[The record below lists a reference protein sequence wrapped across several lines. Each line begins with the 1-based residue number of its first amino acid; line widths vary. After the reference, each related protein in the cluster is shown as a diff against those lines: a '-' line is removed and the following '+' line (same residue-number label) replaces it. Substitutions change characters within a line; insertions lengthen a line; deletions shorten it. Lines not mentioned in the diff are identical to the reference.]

1 MKKIEGW
8 VTAPQGFIAAGVKAG
23 IKASGNHDVAVI
35 FSTVP
40 AACGAVFT
48 QNKMCAAP
56 VLVSREVNKHGYAQA
71 IAVNSGC
78 ANACTGE
85 QGLADAKKMQA
96 HTAELLGIAPEA
108 VFVCSTGVIGQ
119 FLPMDNLL
127 TGIADAVDSLDECEG
142 ESCAM
147 AIQTTDTF
155 IKHAAY
161 ETEIGGKKVTFAGI
175 AKGAGMIHPNM
186 ATMLTFI
193 TTDAAV
199 APDVL
204 KRAVK
209 KAADK
214 SFNMVVVD
222 GDTSTNDS
230 MIVLAN
236 GLAENEIILSE
247 EHPDYPAFF
256 EALVACATDLA
267 KMIAHDGERFIGY
280 LHVPSLASYEN
291 GMGYP
296 SRYRYSMPLYEKYAL
311 SNPQGYQAQSKLYG
325 AWILGEPE
333 GNNRVLPSLAGTYER
348 SNKRGTRFVQGET
361 EMPWI
366 VAKLFLQ
373 LVLEP
378 NVNLL
383 DRNNGS
389 FSFWDY
395 QWEQEKA
402 LYPDVDKR
410 YSYHTMTKAGDP
422 DAPNP
427 VQFKDAR
434 YLVEKS
440 GRLIYNVADDGTV
453 RKIYDLANE

>member
-1 MKKIEGW
+1 MKKIDGW
-8 VTAPQGFIAAGVKAG
+8 LTAPQGFITAGVKAG

-35 FSTVP
+35 YSTVP

-56 VLVSREVNKHGYAQA
+56 VLVSREVNKEAYAQA
-71 IAVNSGC
+71 IVVNSGC

-85 QGLADAKKMQA
+85 QGLQDAQKMQA
-96 HTAELLGIAPEA
+96 HAAELLGIEPKQ

-119 FLPMDNLL
+119 FLPMDKLFA
-127 TGIADAVDSLDECEG
+127 GIDDAVDSLDENEG

-155 IKHAAY
+155 IKKAAY
-161 ETEIGGKKVTFAGI
+161 EVNIGGKKVTVAGI

-209 KAADK
+209 AAADK

-236 GLAENEIILSE
+236 GLAENEIIISE

-256 EALVACATDLA
+256 EALLACATDLA
-267 KMIAHDGERFIGY
+267 KLIARDGEGATKFLEVNVTGAASWEDAKTAAMAIAKSPLVKTAFFGEDPNWGRIVCAAGYSGAQMTADKVNLAIGGVR
-280 LHVPSLASYEN
+280 LVEN
-291 GMGYP
+291 GMNCNVP
-296 SRYRYSMPLYEKYAL
+296 AEQLAPIMAEHDISMTIDLA
-311 SNPQGYQAQSKLYG
+311 A
-325 AWILGEPE
+325 GE
-333 GNNRVLPSLAGTYER
+333 
-348 SNKRGTRFVQGET
+348 
-361 EMPWI
+361 
-366 VAKLFLQ
+366 
-373 LVLEP
+373 
-378 NVNLL
+378 
-383 DRNNGS
+383 
-389 FSFWDY
+389 
-395 QWEQEKA
+395 EKA
-402 LYPDVDKR
+402 TVWTCDFSYEYVKINGE
-410 YSYHTMTKAGDP
+410 YHT
-422 DAPNP
+422 
-427 VQFKDAR
+427 
-434 YLVEKS
+434 
-440 GRLIYNVADDGTV
+440 
-453 RKIYDLANE
+453 